1 MSYTFEKVKNDI
13 REIKPNISDKS
24 LNTYVRDLFN
34 THKKYLI
41 AKGEDWLP
49 YAMKDSMRGELGRLK
64 DMEMFK
70 NSAKDIEPLI
80 SKLATSSKRNIYTAL
95 FTFLKSQENKQGQKD
110 LDKLLD
116 KGSILDIISDFGR
129 EASKYNLEQSKK
141 YEANIVSDKT
151 QKKIEVETPKL
162 FNLITELNKNKNYYD
177 ALMLALITKYLFR
190 NEIAILETIKKAD
203 YDLLGKTNKELL
215 DYWKPIS
222 DEASVQEKIL
232 GDKGGFTY
240 SIHNL
245 YQEELAELEYYYQD
259 KVDKGEG
266 DEIEKDLSGNY
277 IVLTNDRPEPKPLFI
292 SRGTYKTSKKYG
304 VIKTKLNDKFINKLI
319 MNHYNTNMDDNIVF
333 KDASGKQTNE
343 KNVSKRIGRITE
355 KALGVPLGTSSINKL
370 IIEELNKQ
378 PEALSKLK
386 KLGADRGTSVDTL
399 LLAYFNNYKK

>member
-1 MSYTFEKVKNDI
+1 MSYTFEKVKSDI

-64 DMEMFK
+64 DLEMFK
-70 NSAKDIEPLI
+70 NGVADIEPLL

-110 LDKLLD
+110 LNKLLD

-190 NEIAILETIKKAD
+190 NEIAILQTIKKAD
-203 YDLLGKTNKELL
+203 YDLLGKTNKELFE
-215 DYWKPIS
+215 YWKPLYE
-222 DEASVQEKIL
+222 EARDKERIL
-232 GDKGGFTY
+232 GDKGGDTY

-245 YQEELAELEYYYQD
+245 SEEELGELKEYYQD
-259 KVDKGEG
+259 KVDKGKGE
-266 DEIEKDLSGNY
+266 EIEKDLSGNY
-277 IVLTNDRPEPKPLFI
+277 IVLENEKPIFI

-333 KDASGKQTNE
+333 KDAAGKQTNE

-378 PEALSKLK
+378 PQALSKLK
-386 KLGADRGTSVDTL
+386 KVGADRGTSVDTL
-399 LLAYFNNYKK
+399 LLAYFNNVKK

>member
-190 NEIAILETIKKAD
+190 NEIAILETISKAD

-215 DYWKPIS
+215 DYWKPLYE
-222 DEASVQEKIL
+222 EARDQERIL
-232 GDKGGFTY
+232 GDKGGDNY

-245 YQEELAELEYYYQD
+245 SEGELAELEDYYQD

-266 DEIEKDLSGNY
+266 DEIY
-277 IVLTNDRPEPKPLFI
+277 Q
-292 SRGTYKTSKKYG
+292 
-304 VIKTKLNDKFINKLI
+304 VIIL
-319 MNHYNTNMDDNIVF
+319 Y
-333 KDASGKQTNE
+333 
-343 KNVSKRIGRITE
+343 
-355 KALGVPLGTSSINKL
+355 
-370 IIEELNKQ
+370 
-378 PEALSKLK
+378 
-386 KLGADRGTSVDTL
+386 
-399 LLAYFNNYKK
+399 

>member
-190 NEIAILETIKKAD
+190 NEIAILETISKAD
-203 YDLLGKTNKELL
+203 YDLLGKTNKELFE
-215 DYWKPIS
+215 YWKPIYEKV
-222 DEASVQEKIL
+222 EADDSNTTI
-232 GDKGGFTY
+232 FTD
-240 SIHNL
+240 HNL
-245 YQEELAELEYYYQD
+245 PDYEIFD
-259 KVDKGEG
+259 KVNYYEQASNAKPDA
-266 DEIEKDLSGNY
+266 IEKDLSGNY
-277 IVLTNDRPEPKPLFI
+277 IVLSNDFSNPKPIFI

-319 MNHYNTNMDDNIVF
+319 MNHYFTNMDDNIVF

>member
-1 MSYTFEKVKNDI
+1 MSYTFEKVKSDI

-110 LDKLLD
+110 LNKLLD

-190 NEIAILETIKKAD
+190 NEIAILQTIKKAD

-215 DYWKPIS
+215 DYWKPIYEKV
-222 DEASVQEKIL
+222 EADDSNTTI
-232 GDKGGFTY
+232 FTD
-240 SIHNL
+240 HNL
-245 YQEELAELEYYYQD
+245 PVEEIFD
-259 KVDKGEG
+259 KVMYYEQASNAKPDA
-266 DEIEKDLSGNY
+266 IEKDLSGNY
-277 IVLTNDRPEPKPLFI
+277 IVLTNDFSNPKPIFI

-333 KDASGKQTNE
+333 KDAAGKQTNE

-378 PEALSKLK
+378 PQALSKLK
-386 KLGADRGTSVDTL
+386 KVGADRGTSVDTL
-399 LLAYFNNYKK
+399 LLAYFNNVKK